1 MGQAGGEYAPPP
13 WGREGALREGGC
25 GDQALEV
32 VFEGTGDCVRATRA
46 QTLTPALGPLSGK
59 ALQPLS
65 EGDIRH
71 VKGRSARVDV
81 RARGTTSRTACARRK
96 MRASFGAACAT
107 SVVLIPGAGR
117 RAYQVVLAVR

>member
-32 VFEGTGDCVRATRA
+32 VFEGTGDCARATRA

-59 ALQPLS
+59 ALQP
-65 EGDIRH
+65 
-71 VKGRSARVDV
+71 
-81 RARGTTSRTACARRK
+81 RADPRGTRGEAK
-96 MRASFGAACAT
+96 MALHDCYGK
-107 SVVLIPGAGR
+107 
-117 RAYQVVLAVR
+117 